1 MPDNEKNICHVYKS
15 KHNHER
21 KNQVVLLMITD
32 GEKWHYTAL
41 KSEQTEDGLIRHTK
55 SLSRLFRG
63 ITSNHKG
70 DYYCLNCL
78 HSFRSY
84 NILKKHEKVCK
95 NNDFSYIEMLTKK
108 NNTLKYREGAKSL
121 KIPHVIY
128 ADLECLLLKQQSCQ
142 NNPNN
147 SYTEREAINEPCGYS
162 LDLVSSFD
170 SRENKHSFYRGKDCI
185 KKFGK
190 ELKRICIKIVN
201 YEQKEMI
208 PLTDKEKEYY
218 EEQEKRHICQERFYN
233 NKKEKKTHKLYQ
245 KVRDHCHFTG
255 KCRGAGH
262 GICNLRYRVPHEIA
276 VKFYNGSNYDYH
288 HIIKELAEEF
298 KEGDF

>member
-1 MPDNEKNICHVYKS
+1 M
-15 KHNHER
+15 
-21 KNQVVLLMITD
+21 L
-32 GEKWHYTAL
+32 
-41 KSEQTEDGLIRHTK
+41 
-55 SLSRLFRG
+55 SLQ
-63 ITSNHKG
+63 I
-70 DYYCLNCL
+70 
-78 HSFRSY
+78 SY
-84 NILKKHEKVCK
+84 
-95 NNDFSYIEMLTKK
+95 
-108 NNTLKYREGAKSL
+108 
-121 KIPHVIY
+121 VIY

-190 ELKRICIKIVN
+190 ELKTICIKIVN

-233 NKKEKKTHKLYQ
+233 NRKEKKTHKLYQ